1 MLRRDSSFK
10 ISKQTKRTM
19 SRMTDPAER
28 NTYRELMI
36 RAQIEGSKVI
46 VSKKGKETENED

>member
-19 SRMTDPAER
+19 TRMTDATQR
-28 NTYRELMI
+28 NAYRELMI

-46 VSKKGKETENED
+46 AFKKGKDAENED

>member
-19 SRMTDPAER
+19 SRMTDAIQR
-28 NTYRELMI
+28 NAYRELMI

-46 VSKKGKETENED
+46 AFKKGKDTENED

>member
-19 SRMTDPAER
+19 SRMTDAAER

>member
-19 SRMTDPAER
+19 ANITDAAER
-28 NTYRELMI
+28 NAYRELMI

>member
-19 SRMTDPAER
+19 ATMTDKNQVNA
-28 NTYRELMI
+28 YRELMI
-36 RAQIEGSKVI
+36 KAQIDGSKAF

>member
-19 SRMTDPAER
+19 AGISDKASRDV
-28 NTYRELMI
+28 YREHMI
-36 RAQIEGSKVI
+36 RAQIDGSKVI
-46 VSKKGKETENED
+46 ASKKGKDADNEG